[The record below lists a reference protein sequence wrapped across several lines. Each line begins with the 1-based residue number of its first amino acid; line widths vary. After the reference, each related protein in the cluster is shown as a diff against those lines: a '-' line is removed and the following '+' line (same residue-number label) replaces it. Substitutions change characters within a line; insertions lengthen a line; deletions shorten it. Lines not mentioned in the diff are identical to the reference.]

1 MLYLTLKHTT
11 AKHAQGLGFE
21 LQKKKTTTKK
31 ENSKSEKTCNENRTD
46 LKHKKTKNI
55 NRKNLESTE
64 LDPNTCGNSVFNKD
78 GISTHCKRWTFHL
91 SSHGGAGGEWKL
103 DLYLITFTKI
113 NS

>member
-1 MLYLTLKHTT
+1 LLYLTLKHTT

-55 NRKNLESTE
+55 NRKK
-64 LDPNTCGNSVFNKD
+64 PRKYR
-78 GISTHCKRWTFHL
+78 IRPKYM
-91 SSHGGAGGEWKL
+91 WKFS
-103 DLYLITFTKI
+103 I
-113 NS
+113 